1 MSAAVRSAGA
11 RSPLREEAG
20 AMLRLAWPLILTN
33 MAQTLMTATDVVM
46 LGRLGSDALAASAL
60 GTSLHFT
67 LVIFGL
73 GIVLATQPMMAKD
86 LGENRFAV
94 RELRRTARQGLWS
107 SIAVAVPVWLVL
119 WNAGAILAAIGQ
131 EPRLAALAGTYCRAL
146 QWSVLPFYGFVVLRS
161 FISALERPGWGLA
174 IGLFAIGF
182 NALANWCLVFGNF
195 GFPALGIA
203 GSGLATTISMSFM
216 FLGLAAVIM
225 LDRRF
230 RRFRLF
236 GRFWRADWPRLAQLW
251 RLGLPIGFIMIFEVV
266 LFTGSTAV
274 MGYISE
280 ASLAAHA
287 IALQIASVAF
297 MAPLGFG
304 QAATVR
310 IGRAYGA
317 GDTEGIRLAGLVAFF
332 LVMAFMSMT
341 ALLMVIF
348 PTQLIGIFIDV
359 AKPENAAALGLGI
372 VFLSFAAM
380 FQLFDGAQAVLLG
393 MLRGL
398 HDTKMPMVFAAISYW
413 CVGMPVGLWLA
424 FKAGWEGA
432 GVWTGLLAGLA
443 AVSAMLG
450 ARWLRRGG
458 LRLETAT
465 T

>member
-1 MSAAVRSAGA
+1 VKCR
-11 RSPLREEAG
+11 
-20 AMLRLAWPLILTN
+20 
-33 MAQTLMTATDVVM
+33 
-46 LGRLGSDALAASAL
+46 
-60 GTSLHFT
+60 

-73 GIVLATQPMMAKD
+73 GIVLATSPMMARD

-107 SIAVAVPVWLVL
+107 SIAVAVPVWFVL
-119 WNAGAILAAIGQ
+119 WNAGAILAAMGQ
-131 EPRLAALAGTYCRAL
+131 EPQLAALAGTYCRAL
-146 QWSVLPFYGFVVLRS
+146 MWSALPFYGFVVLRS
-161 FISALERPGWGLA
+161 FISALERPGWGLV

-195 GFPALGIA
+195 GFPAMGIA
-203 GSGLATTISMSFM
+203 GSGIATTISMALM

-230 RRFRLF
+230 RRYRLF

-251 RLGLPIGFIMIFEVV
+251 RLGLPIGFIMIFEVL

-274 MGYISE
+274 MGYIGQ

-310 IGRAYGA
+310 IGRAFGA
-317 GDTEGIRLAGLVAFF
+317 GDSEGIRLAGAVAFWM
-332 LVMAFMSMT
+332 VIVFMSMT
-341 ALLMVIF
+341 AMLMVLF
-348 PTQLIGIFIDV
+348 PAQLIGIFIDLS
-359 AKPENAAALGLGI
+359 KPENAETLRLGVI
-372 VFLSFAAM
+372 FLFFAAM

-398 HDTKMPMVFAAISYW
+398 HDTKMPMVFAALSYW
-413 CVGMPVGLWLA
+413 CAGMPVGIWLA
-424 FKAGWEGA
+424 FKADWQGA
-432 GVWTGLLAGLA
+432 GVWTGLLTGLA
-443 AVSAMLG
+443 AVSALLG
-450 ARWLRRGG
+450 ARWLQRGRLG
-458 LRLETAT
+458 LETAKT
-465 T
+465 

>member
-1 MSAAVRSAGA
+1 MSVTVQSARA
-11 RSPLREEAG
+11 LSPLREEIG
-20 AMLRLAWPLILTN
+20 AMLRLSWPLILTN
-33 MAQTLMTATDVVM
+33 MAQTLKTATDVVM
-46 LGRLGSDALAASAL
+46 LGRLSADALAASAL
-60 GTSLHFT
+60 GTSIHFS
-67 LVIFGL
+67 LLIFGL
-73 GIVLATQPMMAKD
+73 GIVLATSPMMAKE
-86 LGENRFAV
+86 LGENRFSV

-107 SIAVAVPVWLVL
+107 SIAISIPLWLIL
-119 WNAGAILAAIGQ
+119 WNAGAILAAMGQ

-174 IGLFAIGF
+174 VGLIAIIF
-182 NALANWCLVFGNF
+182 NGLANWCLVFGNF

-216 FLGLAAVIM
+216 FIGLAAIIM
-225 LDRRF
+225 LDRSF
-230 RRFRLF
+230 RRYRLF
-236 GRFWRADWPRLAQLW
+236 GRFWRADWPRLRQLW

-317 GDTEGIRLAGLVAFF
+317 GDREGIRLSGLVAFF
-332 LVMAFMSMT
+332 MVMGFMSMT
-341 ALLMVIF
+341 AMLMVLF
-348 PTQLIGIFIDV
+348 PTQLIGIFIDI
-359 AKPENAAALGLGI
+359 AKPENAAVLKLGI
-372 VFLSFAAM
+372 IFLFFAAM

-398 HDTKMPMVFAAISYW
+398 HDTKMPMVFAALSYW

-424 FKAGWEGA
+424 FEAGWEGA
-432 GVWTGLLAGLA
+432 GVWMGLLAGLA
-443 AVSAMLG
+443 AVSALLG
-450 ARWLRRGG
+450 IRWLRRGRLG
-458 LRLETAT
+458 LETVKT
-465 T
+465 